1 MNANCLVLISAGLLS
16 ISALIPPAYSAEGV
30 SKPVMIT
37 RLFTGPDGL
46 THAEEIEV
54 KFASGGTPDASER
67 KCSTDRR

>member
-1 MNANCLVLISAGLLS
+1 MNAKSLLLISAGLLS
-16 ISALIPPAYSAEGV
+16 ISALTRPVYSAEGE
-30 SKPVMIT
+30 SRPVMIT